1 MRSSMRTGRFARGVG
16 IVGAAVLA
24 AIFLGASP
32 AQAAPPQP
40 FVPAGTV
47 VRIPAGAP
55 VGATV
60 MGTLT
65 VTSPQAAGYLTA
77 YPCDQARPTA
87 SNGNYRALQ
96 TVATFVAVRADAG
109 GAFCVFT
116 SAAAH
121 LLFDQVATTK
131 DLPTNSPVRVL
142 DTRRPADGA
151 APLLTD
157 AVRAVDTGV
166 ANATV
171 IGTLT
176 ATDANRTGFL
186 TVFPCGLPRPVT
198 SHVTFAPAQ
207 SVANLVVVRADAQG
221 RFCISGNADVHVIF
235 DQVAAGA
242 PGGPLNTVA
251 PAIRRIDSRTFSP
264 TPLAGETTVRVPT
277 GIVNGTVLGNLTVTE
292 AQGSGYFTAFPCDQQ
307 RPVVSNLNFAAGQ
320 TVSNMAAVRTNA
332 AGEFCVSTS
341 RAAHIV
347 FDEVA
352 TSAAIV
358 AGIPVRTA
366 DSRRDWLGASQVITV
381 SVTSASAQWHTY
393 SLWQRGSD
401 GRYTRVFGPAYGWVG
416 EAGVGQANSWTART
430 PAGVYT
436 LTQSFGIKDN
446 PGTRLPFF
454 KVDRYDWWNGDST
467 SPDYNTRYR
476 GVTGPPNSEHLI
488 DYGKAYWYSV
498 VIDYNTERI
507 PYAGAAFFLHVATG
521 EPTGGCVSVSEADMV
536 RIMKWLEPGQ
546 NPVISIGV
554 GSQASTIVDRANS

>member
-1 MRSSMRTGRFARGVG
+1 MSIRRWARMGGAV
-16 IVGAAVLA
+16 VAAVMASAALA
-24 AIFLGASP
+24 ATP

-40 FVPAGTV
+40 LVGAGTV
-47 VRIPAGAP
+47 VRIPTGAP
-55 VGATV
+55 AGATV

-77 YPCDQARPTA
+77 YPCDQPRPTA

-96 TVATFVAVRADAG
+96 TVATFVAVRADSTG
-109 GAFCVFT
+109 GMCVYT

-121 LLFDQVATTK
+121 VLFDQVATTGQ
-131 DLPTNSPVRVL
+131 LATTSPVRVL

-151 APLLTD
+151 APLLAE
-157 AVRAVDTGV
+157 AVRQVDTGV

-186 TVFPCGLPRPVT
+186 TVFPCGLARPVT
-198 SHVTFAPAQ
+198 SHVTFGPGQ
-207 SVANLVVVRADAQG
+207 SVANLVAVRADAQG

-235 DQVAAGA
+235 DQVAAGDS
-242 PGGPLNTVA
+242 GGALNTIA
-251 PAIRRIDSRTFSP
+251 PAIRRFDSRTFSP
-264 TPLAGETTVRVPT
+264 GPLAAETVVRVPT

-292 AQGSGYFTAFPCDQQ
+292 AQGSGYFTAFPCEQQ
-307 RPVVSNLNFAAGQ
+307 RPVVSNLNFVAGQ
-320 TVSNMAAVRTNA
+320 TVSNMAAVRTNS
-332 AGEFCVSTS
+332 AGEFCLFTS
-341 RAAHIV
+341 RAAHVV

-352 TSAAIV
+352 TSAVIN
-358 AGIPVRTA
+358 AGLPVRTA

-381 SVTSASAQWHTY
+381 SVASASSQWHTY
-393 SLWQRGSD
+393 SLWQRGAD
-401 GRYTRVFGPAYGWVG
+401 GRYARVFGPAYGWVG

-454 KVDRYDWWNGDST
+454 KVDKYDWWNGDST

-476 GVTGPPNSEHLI
+476 GVVGPPNSEHLI
-488 DYGKAYWYSV
+488 DYGRAYWYSV
-498 VIDYNTERI
+498 VIDYNTERV

-536 RIMKWLEPGQ
+536 RIMRWLEPGQ

-554 GSQASTIVDRANS
+554 GSQASAIVDRANS